1 MSDPNMV
8 IEDSLLDELRGLEVW
23 ILYRKY
29 NNSPSPEFKLKGGLD
44 AEKVKE
50 AAQGCEKCPDVCN
63 ESEMLTFII
72 DMHQKIK

>member
-1 MSDPNMV
+1 MSEPNMV
-8 IEDSLLDELRGLEVW
+8 IQDSLLDELRGLEE
-23 ILYRKY
+23 KY

-50 AAQGCEKCPDVCN
+50 ATQKIEKCPDVCN

>member
-8 IEDSLLDELRGLEVW
+8 MQDSLLDELRDLEV
-23 ILYRKY
+23 KY
-29 NNSPSPEFKLKGGLD
+29 NRSPSPEFKLKGGLD

-50 AAQGCEKCPDVCN
+50 AAQECEKCPDICN